1 MRGSTCRT
9 QMYYF
14 LFTLYHSSLQWVWGT
29 YPLIPNLPLYPIRRT
44 IPLVVSAVDKLR
56 LASLPK
62 LPRSSTYA
70 PVRLRSR
77 YFRRLAI
84 LVSEQP
90 WLENGPLIIL
100 SASYLNDRRIS
111 SATKNV
117 RHRSGRASRRQ
128 GTAFLFK
135 DDFCSSNDSSNFG

>member
-1 MRGSTCRT
+1 VYIVRTVSKTTMIENGKGIRKEVQSTWSVPA
-9 QMYYF
+9 F
-14 LFTLYHSSLQWVWGT
+14 
-29 YPLIPNLPLYPIRRT
+29 
-44 IPLVVSAVDKLR
+44 DKLR

-62 LPRSSTYA
+62 MPRSSTYA

-100 SASYLNDRRIS
+100 SASHLNDRRIS

-117 RHRSGRASRRQ
+117 RHNSGSASRRPRK
-128 GTAFLFK
+128 AFLFK